1 MGATSKKKLTLTLAG
16 RDQRLETL
24 GLWALAARTL
34 PGLATVEKE
43 LSQPTVP
50 RSSDQK
56 GGNPYFFFL
65 FSKSMAVIQERWKL
79 YLQTR

>member
-16 RDQRLETL
+16 RDQQLETL

-56 GGNPYFFFL
+56 GGNPYFGFY
-65 FSKSMAVIQERWKL
+65 SPSRWL
-79 YLQTR
+79 